1 MDEDGIVIL
10 VLDTPISEATV
21 TIVTYVTYNCPREE
35 RSVYTNLLYLSKMVV
50 VVEYYHTSIENH

>member
-21 TIVTYVTYNCPREE
+21 TIVTYGRGSP
-35 RSVYTNLLYLSKMVV
+35 KMYAECLVRYKV
-50 VVEYYHTSIENH
+50 D